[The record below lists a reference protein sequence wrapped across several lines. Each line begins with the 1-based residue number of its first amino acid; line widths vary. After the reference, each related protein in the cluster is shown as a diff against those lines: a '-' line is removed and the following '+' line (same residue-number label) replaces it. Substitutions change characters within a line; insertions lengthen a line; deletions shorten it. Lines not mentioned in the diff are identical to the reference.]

1 MKRTRSLIAILFFS
15 TIINAQTF
23 NFKQQV
29 AWSQTPA
36 IHAASK
42 QFTASS
48 AVGILDDRTVEYKVE
63 GKEIYLYN
71 TTHRIFR
78 INDSKGIEMFNKIY
92 VPVYKGGSILVLK
105 ARTIL
110 ANGKVVDLPEDK
122 IKETEEDGRKFKIFA
137 MEGVEKGSEIEYIYT
152 TKREP
157 TFFGSEVFQNGST
170 PYESVQFTLS
180 VPKHLKFD
188 AKGFNGFKLSSD
200 SLIGDQ
206 RIIVGYDENVHDID
220 DEKYA
225 ERDPYLKRVE
235 YKLSYNLS
243 NSEDTR
249 IYTWKEFG
257 KRIYGVYTA
266 ITSKEEKPV
275 ANLLETI
282 NVGSLKNEEAKI
294 EAIENYIKSNIN
306 IDKNLIGEDAG
317 ALDKIIKRKS
327 ADNEGIIRLFANLFE
342 KAGINYQIVF
352 VGRRDEAP
360 LDEDIENWN
369 RVDETAFYFPG
380 TKKYL
385 SPTSIEYRYP
395 YIPAYWAGGRGL
407 FLKGTTIGSFK
418 SAISSFGVVEML
430 PYQNH
435 SHDMEVSVKFA
446 KNMDTILL
454 NSRQILTGY
463 GAVGY
468 RPIYAFLPKDKQDE
482 ATLEIIKS
490 VAKSTDIKNIKVEN
504 AKLTDQ
510 SDNKPLIIS
519 ADVKSADLVERAGDK
534 ILFKI
539 GEIIG
544 PQEQMYQEKPRQL
557 PVEMPYPHTLKRK
570 ITFEIPVGY
579 RVKNL
584 NDLNISIVHKDG
596 EETTMGFVSNYKQV
610 AKVVTIDI
618 YESYTKT
625 HFPLSE
631 FEEFKKI
638 INASADFN
646 KITLVLEKEK

>member
-1 MKRTRSLIAILFFS
+1 MS
-15 TIINAQTF
+15 
-23 NFKQQV
+23 
-29 AWSQTPA
+29 
-36 IHAASK
+36 
-42 QFTASS
+42 
-48 AVGILDDRTVEYKVE
+48 
-63 GKEIYLYN
+63 
-71 TTHRIFR
+71 
-78 INDSKGIEMFNKIY
+78 
-92 VPVYKGGSILVLK
+92 
-105 ARTIL
+105 
-110 ANGKVVDLPEDK
+110 
-122 IKETEEDGRKFKIFA
+122 
-137 MEGVEKGSEIEYIYT
+137 
-152 TKREP
+152 
-157 TFFGSEVFQNGST
+157 
-170 PYESVQFTLS
+170 
-180 VPKHLKFD
+180 
-188 AKGFNGFKLSSD
+188 
-200 SLIGDQ
+200 
-206 RIIVGYDENVHDID
+206 
-220 DEKYA
+220 
-225 ERDPYLKRVE
+225 
-235 YKLSYNLS
+235 
-243 NSEDTR
+243 
-249 IYTWKEFG
+249 
-257 KRIYGVYTA
+257 
-266 ITSKEEKPV
+266 
-275 ANLLETI
+275 
-282 NVGSLKNEEAKI
+282 EEAKI
-294 EAIENYIKSNIN
+294 EAIEDYIKSNIN

-327 ADNEGIIRLFANLFE
+327 ADNEGIIRLFTNLFE

-395 YIPAYWAGGRGL
+395 YIPAYWAGGKGL
-407 FLKGTTIGSFK
+407 FLKGTIIGSFK
-418 SAISSFGVVEML
+418 SAISFFGVIEML

-435 SHDMEVSVKFA
+435 AHDMEVSLRFA

-454 NSRQILTGY
+454 HSSQILTGY

-490 VAKSTDIKNIKVEN
+490 VAKSTDITNIKVEN

-519 ADVKSADLVERAGDK
+519 ADIKSADLVERAGDK
-534 ILFKI
+534 ILLKI

-584 NDLNISIVHKDG
+584 NDINISIEHKEG
-596 EETTMGFVSNYKQV
+596 EEITMGFVSSYKLNG
-610 AKVVTIDI
+610 KTLIIDI
-618 YESYTKT
+618 YESYKRF
-625 HFPLSE
+625 HYPLNE

-646 KITLVLEKEK
+646 KVILVLEKEK

>member
-1 MKRTRSLIAILFFS
+1 MKCTLILNSILLFS
-15 TIINAQTF
+15 SIINAQSF
-23 NFKQQV
+23 NYKQKV
-29 AWSQTPA
+29 AWSQTPVL
-36 IHAASK
+36 HAASK
-42 QFTASS
+42 QFATSS

-63 GKEIYLYN
+63 GKEIFLYN
-71 TTHRIFR
+71 TTHRIYK

-92 VPVYKGGSILVLK
+92 VPVYKGGSILELK

-110 ANGKVVDLPEDK
+110 ANGKVIDLPDDK

-137 MEGVEKGSEIEYIYT
+137 MEGVEKGAEIEYIYT

-157 TFFGSEVFQNGST
+157 TFFGSEIFQNGST
-170 PYESVQFTLS
+170 PYENVQFTLS

-188 AKGFNGFKLSSD
+188 AKAFNGFKLSSD
-200 SLIGDQ
+200 SLIDDQ
-206 RIIVGYDENVHDID
+206 RIIVGHDENVPDID
-220 DEKYA
+220 NEKYA

-243 NSEDTR
+243 GSEDTR

-275 ANLLETI
+275 TNLLETI
-282 NVGSLKNEEAKI
+282 NVEGLKSEEAKI
-294 EAIENYIKSNIN
+294 EAIEDYIKSNIN

-327 ADNEGIIRLFANLFE
+327 ADNEGIIRLFTNLFE

-395 YIPAYWAGGRGL
+395 YIPAYWAGGKGL
-407 FLKGTTIGSFK
+407 FLKGTIIGSFK
-418 SAISSFGVVEML
+418 SAISSFGVIEML

-435 SHDMEVSVKFA
+435 AHDMEVSLRFA

-454 NSRQILTGY
+454 HSSQILTGY
-463 GAVGY
+463 GAMGY

-490 VAKSTDIKNIKVEN
+490 VAKSTDITNIKVEN

-519 ADVKSADLVERAGDK
+519 ADIKSADLVERAGDK
-534 ILFKI
+534 ILLKI

-570 ITFEIPVGY
+570 ITFEIPAGY
-579 RVKNL
+579 KVKNL
-584 NDLNISIVHKDG
+584 NDINISIEHKEGD
-596 EETTMGFVSNYKQV
+596 EITMGFVSSYKLNG
-610 AKVVTIDI
+610 KTLIIDI
-618 YESYTKT
+618 YESYKRF
-625 HFPLSE
+625 HYPLNE

-646 KITLVLEKEK
+646 KVILVLEKEK